1 MTSLKTLDALL
12 SENILRKGIQNL
24 QLPNPSDGDDVEKKN
39 TSYKK
44 FWWKKIK
51 ECLP

>member
-1 MTSLKTLDALL
+1 MTSLKTLVALL

-24 QLPNPSDGDDVEKKN
+24 QLPNPSDGDDVEKN
-39 TSYKK
+39 TSYKN

-51 ECLP
+51 ECLS